1 MMNRV
6 FLLLGTNLGQKSQN
20 LLLARNMIGNRVGL
34 IQNTSSIYKTAAWG
48 KRNQPEFYN
57 QVLILKTSF
66 SALKALNILQS
77 IELKLGRVR
86 KEKWGERLIDI
97 DILYFNDE
105 VIEGPTLQIP
115 HPGIPERRF
124 TLVPLAQIAP
134 DYRHPVLK
142 KTQNQLLQECPDHLE
157 VQQL

>member
-1 MMNRV
+1 MNRV